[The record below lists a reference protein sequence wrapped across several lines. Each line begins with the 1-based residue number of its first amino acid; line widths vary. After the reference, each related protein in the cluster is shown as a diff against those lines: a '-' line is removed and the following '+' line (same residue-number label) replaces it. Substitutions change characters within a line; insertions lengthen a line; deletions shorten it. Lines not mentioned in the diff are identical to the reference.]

1 MLSPQAELYSAY
13 DSKCLKIELTYCLG
27 SEPYIHK
34 IHYLPKKLV
43 LDEKIEA
50 ENFSIYRFLHQ
61 NNCKICFVKIKKPF
75 GTRAFFNICI
85 LYGKTNSENQFSYN
99 ENFIKN
105 YLNSHPF
112 QNI

>member
-50 ENFSIYRFLHQ
+50 EN
-61 NNCKICFVKIKKPF
+61 NCKICFVKIKKPF

-85 LYGKTNSENQFSYN
+85 LYGKTNTIIDIWDT
-99 ENFIKN
+99 FII
-105 YLNSHPF
+105 P
-112 QNI
+112 

>member
-27 SEPYIHK
+27 SEPYIH
-34 IHYLPKKLV
+34 
-43 LDEKIEA
+43 KIEA

-85 LYGKTNSENQFSYN
+85 LYGKTNTIIDIWDT
-99 ENFIKN
+99 FII
-105 YLNSHPF
+105 P
-112 QNI
+112 

>member
-61 NNCKICFVKIKKPF
+61 NNCKICFVKIKKHF

-85 LYGKTNSENQFSYN
+85 LYGKTNTIIDIWDT
-99 ENFIKN
+99 FII
-105 YLNSHPF
+105 P
-112 QNI
+112 

>member
-1 MLSPQAELYSAY
+1 MSIYADIKDMVMEMLEL
-13 DSKCLKIELTYCLG
+13 SKIIRQVKYNRG
-27 SEPYIHK
+27 SIDFD
-34 IHYLPKKLV
+34 LPEIKLV

-85 LYGKTNSENQFSYN
+85 LYGKTNTIIDIWDT
-99 ENFIKN
+99 FII
-105 YLNSHPF
+105 P
-112 QNI
+112 

>member
-27 SEPYIHK
+27 SEPY
-34 IHYLPKKLV
+34 
-43 LDEKIEA
+43 
-50 ENFSIYRFLHQ
+50 IYRFLHQ

-85 LYGKTNSENQFSYN
+85 LYGKTNTIIDIWDT
-99 ENFIKN
+99 FII
-105 YLNSHPF
+105 P
-112 QNI
+112 